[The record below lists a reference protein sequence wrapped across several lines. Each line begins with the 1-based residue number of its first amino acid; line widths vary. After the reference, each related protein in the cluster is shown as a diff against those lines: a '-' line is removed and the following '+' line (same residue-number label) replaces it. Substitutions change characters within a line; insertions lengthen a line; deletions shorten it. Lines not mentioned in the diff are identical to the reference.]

1 MTVIGLFLIVLL
13 IVVNGFFAATEFSL
27 VALRPSRVRQLVDQ
41 GNVRERIVAELLADM
56 GRVVSGVQV
65 GVTLASLA
73 LGFIGELTLAS
84 ILNPVFVHWSG
95 RWAGVAAH
103 ACALVVAFGLLTFL
117 QIVLGELVPKGVGLA
132 RAERVA
138 FLVARPFRWFLST
151 FSWAIDRLNGVASR
165 LLRLLGVTRP
175 QGYGMVATPEELRI
189 LIRQAGERGLL
200 AARDERF
207 IHGAMELPNVQVRAL
222 MVPRPDMYALADTA
236 SFDEVMLMFA
246 KTQRS
251 RIPVYQ
257 GTIDHILGFVHVKD
271 MVWFLLDRSGAIER
285 GEPPPRF
292 ELRSYLREVLIVP
305 ETKPASE
312 LLFEFR
318 ARRTGLAMVVDE
330 FGSIQGLLT
339 LEDVLEQLV
348 GEIHDEFDIVER
360 PMTLPD
366 GAVVFEGATNLR
378 DLTTLYNI
386 RLPEDGGY
394 QTLGGFVLARLGFIP
409 RGGETFE
416 TAGYRFTVLQ
426 MDRRRVARVKIV
438 PVAAAQPVGQ
448 VRAPQGGP
456 AA

>member
-1 MTVIGLFLIVLL
+1 MTVLGLFLIVLL
-13 IVVNGFFAATEFSL
+13 IAVNGFFAATEFSL

-41 GNVRERIVAELLADM
+41 GSSRARIVAELLADM
-56 GRVVSGVQV
+56 GRVISGVQV

-84 ILNPVFVHWSG
+84 MLNPIFERWSG
-95 RWAGVAAH
+95 RWAAVAAH
-103 ACALVVAFGLLTFL
+103 GCALVVAFGFLTFL
-117 QIVLGELVPKGVGLA
+117 QIVLGELVPKGVGLG

-151 FSWAIDRLNGVASR
+151 FSWTIDGLSGVANR

-175 QGYGMVATPEELRI
+175 QGHGLVATPEELRI
-189 LIRQAGERGLL
+189 LIQQAGERGLL

-222 MVPRPDMYALADTA
+222 MVPRPDMYVLADNA
-236 SFDEVMLMFA
+236 GFDDVMQMFA

-271 MVWFLLDRSGAIER
+271 MVWFLLDRSRAIEQ
-285 GEPPPRF
+285 GEPRPHF

-305 ETKPASE
+305 ETKAASE

-318 ARRTGLAMVVDE
+318 ARRIGLAMVVDE

-339 LEDVLEQLV
+339 LEDILEQLV

-366 GAVVFEGATNLR
+366 GALLFDGATNLR
-378 DLTTLYNI
+378 DLATQYNI

-416 TAGYRFTVLQ
+416 AAGYRFTVLQ
-426 MDRRRVARVKIV
+426 MERRRVARVKIV
-438 PVAAAQPVGQ
+438 RAATAQPAEQ